1 MFTKFLVTAR
11 CTIDDIPLAVR
22 GSRDSAERF
31 AAEFIAKLGDDRE
44 IDAAAFGDKLDFD
57 PSEFIG
63 CGIAEFDEWGDLV
76 SYRYHSDS
84 PGFDI
89 PPEVAAEFN
98 DRAARL
104 DAAAVDAA
112 MEVTEEDR
120 QLLQDLEGDD
130 AAGLGPLADTP
141 SQVVSGNAAMT
152 PDEIVAHYKANRA
165 RIEAQRE
172 KSINSGRLGRQ
183 LAAFNLMNQGK
194 PFNRA
199 DLFLETSGEGEMKE
213 LSVLMYRRERLKAA
227 AKEGQRPTL

>member
-1 MFTKFLVTAR
+1 MLTMFLVTAR

-22 GSRDSAERF
+22 GSRDNAELF
-31 AAEFIAKLGDDRE
+31 AAEFIAKLGDDRD

-57 PSEFIG
+57 PSKFID
-63 CGIAEFDEWGDLV
+63 CGIAEFDERGDLV

-120 QLLQDLEGDD
+120 QLLRDLEGDD
-130 AAGLGPLADTP
+130 AAGIGPLADGP
-141 SQVVSGNAAMT
+141 QVYNPLDKDFAMRAISGGSSPMT
-152 PDEIVAHYKANRA
+152 PEDIAAHY
-165 RIEAQRE
+165 
-172 KSINSGRLGRQ
+172 
-183 LAAFNLMNQGK
+183 M
-194 PFNRA
+194 
-199 DLFLETSGEGEMKE
+199 
-213 LSVLMYRRERLKAA
+213 
-227 AKEGQRPTL
+227 AKEGQRPSL

>member
-1 MFTKFLVTAR
+1 MLKMFLVTAR

-22 GSRDSAERF
+22 GSRDNAELF

-44 IDAAAFGDKLDFD
+44 IDNASDLAAKLDFD

-76 SYRYHSDS
+76 AYRYHADS
-84 PGFDI
+84 LLAEEVAGFDI
-89 PPEVAAEFN
+89 PDSVKTEFN

-120 QLLQDLEGDD
+120 QLLRDLEGDD
-130 AAGLGPLADTP
+130 AAGLSPLTDGPQVYNRGQFTQTP
-141 SQVVSGNAAMT
+141 FDAMPMT
-152 PDEIVAHYKANRA
+152 PAEIAAAYK
-165 RIEAQRE
+165 
-172 KSINSGRLGRQ
+172 
-183 LAAFNLMNQGK
+183 
-194 PFNRA
+194 
-199 DLFLETSGEGEMKE
+199 
-213 LSVLMYRRERLKAA
+213 